1 MLAASHTFISFPVLL
16 LFLNACFTS
25 TYLTLLLPHA
35 GAHASHAGSGSA
47 GPGDQHGELA
57 EPPLPPSLWQELRT
71 PRLMMVKT
79 EVTTSF
85 HFHFKTPNAYCTW
98 IQPSAHTKPHNLTPI
113 LSFSEWHKCLE
124 WQTAY
129 QFTTD
134 VTFFSFLKGH
144 KRLLLQG
151 LSKVHL
157 HLNFWTL
164 SFFGLCTLS
173 YVFWCWYFLMASLLF
188 LFLSSVILS
197 HQHSRKPQKPAK
209 ALSESGSYNVIFLT
223 LSDVS
228 FKSSQTGLKSAVF
241 PS

>member
-1 MLAASHTFISFPVLL
+1 MHVSPPLIWPYYSPMQEHMLHMQALDQRAQETNMENWLNPHCPPRCDRNYGHPVWWWWRQKSPQVSTFISKPQMHTVHEYNPLHIQSPIIWLQSFLFQNDTNVWNDRLL
-16 LFLNACFTS
+16 INS
-25 TYLTLLLPHA
+25 
-35 GAHASHAGSGSA
+35 
-47 GPGDQHGELA
+47 Q
-57 EPPLPPSLWQELRT
+57 
-71 PRLMMVKT
+71 LM
-79 EVTTSF
+79 S
-85 HFHFKTPNAYCTW
+85 P
-98 IQPSAHTKPHNLTPI
+98 
-113 LSFSEWHKCLE
+113 
-124 WQTAY
+124 
-129 QFTTD
+129 
-134 VTFFSFLKGH
+134 FFSFLKGH